1 MKYNQYCSA
10 IISKLNKWRNN
21 DEIWEVIEL
30 FHKQIQRFST
40 KEKIEYITEL
50 RFQMNLDVQQGGLNI
65 YGNTPEFGGVFKE
78 EINRIELT
86 LKSGTSIESTEKQ
99 IPKELDSTK
108 AKLFFE
114 KAISLNLM
122 TVDGNGYKWLKTKQ
136 LLAYFA
142 MMLSSHLNLS
152 TKLDKEGNITI
163 NWILFEHA
171 FGTSK
176 LKGAKHDWLK
186 YNTKFTPNGFEKVDE
201 VFK

>member
-10 IISKLNKWRNN
+10 IISKLNKWQNN
-21 DEIWEVIEL
+21 DDIWEVIDL
-30 FHKQIQRFST
+30 FHKQTQRFST

-50 RFQMNLDVQQGGLNI
+50 RIYMDKDVRQGGLNFF
-65 YGNTPEFGGVFKE
+65 GNAPEFGGVFKE

-86 LKSGTSIESTEKQ
+86 LKSEKSIESTEKQ

-108 AKLFFE
+108 ARLVFE

-122 TVDGNGYKWLKTKQ
+122 KVDGSGFKWLKTKQ

-142 MMLSSHLNLS
+142 VKLSSDLNLS
-152 TKLDKEGNITI
+152 TKLDKEGNITT

-171 FGTSK
+171 FGTYN
-176 LKGAKHDWLK
+176 LKGAKNDWLK

-201 VFK
+201 IFY